1 MKSFFTFLSRE
12 LTGYLGFVLGVFLVL
27 LFLGAS
33 GVHFEPAVSPF
44 SPHFEEPRG
53 WLSDLIPQTA
63 LQGFGK
69 VLFGLAAYAVV
80 ILPGALLLLLV
91 LARCYADDRL
101 PETARDARDTS
112 WGALLGEMVGT
123 LLVGILLWV
132 PAVGYAYSKKWL
144 EGYDQH
150 AIGIEIGCLAVAG
163 ALLRGLC
170 TRGFRTLFSREV
182 KAAFYSPIA

>member
-69 VLFGLAAYAVV
+69 VLFGLAAYAVLL
-80 ILPGALLLLLV
+80 LPAALLLLLV
-91 LARCYADDRL
+91 LARCYADDRSS
-101 PETARDARDTS
+101 EVARDVRDTS
-112 WGALLGEMVGT
+112 WGALFGEMFGT
-123 LLVGILLWV
+123 LLFCILIWA
-132 PAVGYAYSKKWL
+132 PAAGLAYAKQWL
-144 EGYDQH
+144 AGYD
-150 AIGIEIGCLAVAG
+150 
-163 ALLRGLC
+163 
-170 TRGFRTLFSREV
+170 
-182 KAAFYSPIA
+182 